1 LIIFYEIQELPK
13 AVTSLKYFY
22 ENASEYYIIAAGSL
36 LGVSLQNNK
45 TFPVGK
51 VDFLTL
57 QPFSFEEFLINLDEN
72 ALVMALKE
80 QKWDIIE
87 SFHEKLIQYLRLYY
101 YVGGMPEAVKSYIET
116 KNLEEVRN
124 IQNNILIGY
133 ENDFAKY
140 APIEIVPKIRMV
152 WQSILGQLA
161 KENKKFIYGQLKK
174 GARAKEFEA
183 AINWLR
189 NAGLLLKCLKINKPV
204 LPLKSYA
211 NYDTFKLYL
220 LDIGLLN
227 AMAKLDA
234 KIILNKNQILT
245 EYKGALTEQLVA
257 QELNLKFD
265 LFYWSAENATAELD
279 FIIQKN
285 QNIFPIEV
293 KAEENLKAKSLKLFE
308 EKYQTKNAKRISMN
322 YYRKE
327 ENLINLPLYAVLSL

>member
-1 LIIFYEIQELPK
+1 MPE
-13 AVTSLKYFY
+13 V
-22 ENASEYYIIAAGSL
+22 
-36 LGVSLQNNK
+36 VK
-45 TFPVGK
+45 TF
-51 VDFLTL
+51 
-57 QPFSFEEFLINLDEN
+57 
-72 ALVMALKE
+72 
-80 QKWDIIE
+80 
-87 SFHEKLIQYLRLYY
+87 
-101 YVGGMPEAVKSYIET
+101 IET
-116 KNLEEVRN
+116 RNLEEVRN

-183 AINWLR
+183 AINWLS

-245 EYKGALTEQLVA
+245 EYKGALTEQFVA

-265 LFYWSAENATAELD
+265 MFYWSAENATAELD

-327 ENLINLPLYAVLSL
+327 ENLINLPLYAILSL